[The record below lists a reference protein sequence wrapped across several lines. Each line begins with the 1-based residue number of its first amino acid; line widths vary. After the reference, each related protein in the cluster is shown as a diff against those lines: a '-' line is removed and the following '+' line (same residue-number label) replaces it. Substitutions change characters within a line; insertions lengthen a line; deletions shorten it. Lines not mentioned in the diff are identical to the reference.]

1 VATAVASS
9 APESS
14 DARQAPLR
22 ASRRIGPQRWLPV
35 GHLVAVQ
42 LFATAGVVVWLLT
55 RWPWWA
61 CVLGAVLVSIAM
73 VGRWHGTTLPG
84 AISARL
90 DHRRDRR
97 RRRDHLDVPAA
108 FDHFDSDDQR
118 YGFRWDGQT
127 LVTVIEIDDS
137 PEDLTV
143 LDAGMTVSGEMVP
156 LDVLADCLTQFDV
169 ELDSLDVISHGARSY
184 GHTPVAAVYDA
195 VLGPL
200 PAIAH
205 RTVRVVVRFD
215 PSRCPQAVALRGG
228 GRPGILRT
236 AMVATRRVVN
246 RLTEAGLRVQV
257 LSAADVGRAVGQLC
271 DGVNLANLQEHWT
284 HCADGNFR
292 LTSFALDVGVLTTHG
307 LGRLWTVPSY
317 STTVALTLRNAGP
330 DSIGITGLAR
340 FDTFDDIRPERLPG
354 LLPLP
359 GRQFRAVLSS
369 LPLPRPAKDITPWF
383 FARTGAAFAD
393 IRMPAAGCGQVIGAD
408 AHGRA
413 VALPVFGPQLGRVE
427 IAGSLHLV
435 QQVVLRALAL
445 GARIL
450 VHTNRSARWRSLVT
464 NVDDNRLLWVADFNR
479 GALQAGSDRN
489 FSVMVFDGVPESTVR
504 IGMTAMVVTPAGSAV
519 SGAADVTLQ
528 QRPDDPDTVS
538 VTTQSVSAEVTMVA
552 TDDELRFIGPSAMA
566 G

>member
-1 VATAVASS
+1 VSTAVAS
-9 APESS
+9 PPQQPS
-14 DARQAPLR
+14 DAPPLR
-22 ASRRIGPQRWLPV
+22 ASPRIGPQRWLPLR
-35 GHLVAVQ
+35 HLVLLQ
-42 LFATAGVVVWLLT
+42 LLAAAGVLTWSLT
-55 RWPWWA
+55 RWPWWLCA
-61 CVLGAVLVSIAM
+61 LGTLLATVAL
-73 VGRWHGTTLPG
+73 VGRWRGTTLPG
-84 AISARL
+84 AIAARL
-90 DHRRDRR
+90 DHRRDQR
-97 RRRDHLDVPAA
+97 RRRDLLDVPAA
-108 FDHFDSDDQR
+108 FDHFDSEDQR

-127 LVTVIEIDDS
+127 LLTVIAIDDS

-156 LDVLADCLTQFDV
+156 LDILADCLTQFDI
-169 ELDSLDVISHGARSY
+169 ELDSIDVISHGARSY

-228 GRPGILRT
+228 GRSGLLRT

-271 DGVNLANLQEHWT
+271 DGVNLANLREHWT

-292 LTSFALDVGVLTTHG
+292 LTSFALDHEVLTTHG

-317 STTVALTLRNAGP
+317 STTVALTLRNVGP
-330 DSIGITGLAR
+330 GSIGITGLAR
-340 FDTFDDIRPERLPG
+340 FDTFGEIRPDLLRG
-354 LLPLP
+354 LSPLP

-369 LPLPRPAKDITPWF
+369 LPLPRPAKDVTPWY
-383 FARTGAAFAD
+383 FAHTSADFAG
-393 IRMPAAGCGQVIGAD
+393 IRIPAAGCGQVIGAD

-413 VALPVFGPQLGRVE
+413 VALPVFGAQIGRVE
-427 IAGSLHLV
+427 IAGSLHLA

-450 VHTNRSARWRSLVT
+450 VHTNRSALWRDLVA
-464 NVDDNRLLWVADFNR
+464 NVDDSRLLWVADFNR

-489 FSVMVFDGVPESTVR
+489 FSVTVFDGVPESTTRV
-504 IGMTAMVVTPAGSAV
+504 GMTAVIVAPAGSAV
-519 SGAADVTLQ
+519 SDDADVALQ
-528 QRPDDPDTVS
+528 QRSEDPDS
-538 VTTQSVSAEVTMVA
+538 VTVTTRSVSAAVTMVA
-552 TDDELRFIGPSAMA
+552 TDDELRFIGPSALA